1 MATFLRE
8 LYEVLSCF
16 STATHASMCDDLLR
30 QLAAT
35 GGDNLAAYFAVALQA
50 NQSFS
55 QIEQPFIPDTR
66 SAKTG
71 TNPVAGALA
80 KASPLT
86 VTTPSAAPYEFTFL
100 HREVPH
106 LRAATRAEQRDKGW
120 IDYVARTGDSPI
132 LGEIK
137 WKGDKNPFY
146 AFVQLLTYLSE
157 IATPAQ
163 IERSVRHDLFGPD
176 LPPVPV
182 FDLHIVLANF
192 NDRGEKGKLI
202 GPTQQL
208 ASAFKKRLLSD
219 HPATATC
226 LGQILCI
233 TAKIDE
239 GSQNI
244 KELKCEWVV

>member
-1 MATFLRE
+1 MTTFLRE
-8 LYEVLSCF
+8 LYEVLGCF
-16 STATHASMCDDLLR
+16 STATHASMCNDLLG
-30 QLAAT
+30 QLTAK
-35 GGDNLAAYFAVALQA
+35 GGDNLAAYFADALDA
-50 NQSFS
+50 NKTFN
-55 QIEQPFIPDTR
+55 QIEQPFIPDNR
-66 SAKTG
+66 STKAG
-71 TNPVAGALA
+71 TNPVAGVLA

-106 LRAATRAEQRDKGW
+106 LRAATQAEQHGKGW
-120 IDYVARTGDSPI
+120 IDYVARTRERPI

-137 WKGDKNPFY
+137 WKDDKNPFY

-157 IATPAQ
+157 IATPDQ
-163 IERSVRHDLFGPD
+163 IARSVRHDLFGQD
-176 LPPVPV
+176 LPPISA

-208 ASAFKKRLLSD
+208 ASAFRRRLLSD
-219 HPATATC
+219 HPATAAC

-233 TAKIDE
+233 SARINVE
-239 GSQNI
+239 GQEVT
-244 KELKCEWVV
+244 ELKCNWMV